1 MLTVILKRFCKQE
14 KPYNIS
20 ELSAQFLIPPK
31 LTGLVV
37 NKLIECN
44 LIVRLAVADGSPDET
59 DPPLIPATSPEHYT
73 LGHVLEVLDNHGESD
88 FIPEFDQNFRL
99 LTCILDKLS
108 AQIENE
114 AGDIRLAD
122 IQVNNIK

>member
-1 MLTVILKRFCKQE
+1 M
-14 KPYNIS
+14 
-20 ELSAQFLIPPK
+20 
-31 LTGLVV
+31 
-37 NKLIECN
+37 
-44 LIVRLAVADGSPDET
+44 
-59 DPPLIPATSPEHYT
+59 
-73 LGHVLEVLDNHGESD
+73 LEVLDNHGESD

-99 LTCILDKLS
+99 LTGILDKLS